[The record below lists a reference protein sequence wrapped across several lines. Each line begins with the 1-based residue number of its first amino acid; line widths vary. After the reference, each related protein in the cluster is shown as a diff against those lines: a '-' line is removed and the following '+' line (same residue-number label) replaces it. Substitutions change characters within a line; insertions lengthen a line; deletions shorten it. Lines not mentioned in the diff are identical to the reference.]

1 MTPIERGVQALA
13 VSLEAGD
20 SAALD
25 AESRRKF
32 AGAVRAV
39 LEAVREP
46 DQLMMESGAEI
57 VRYVG
62 NSESD
67 EAYRD
72 DAANIW
78 RSMVAAVLA
87 EG

>member
-1 MTPIERGVQALA
+1 MTPIERGMQALA
-13 VSLEAGD
+13 VSLGSEPGT
-20 SAALD
+20 LD
-25 AESRRKF
+25 AEARRKL
-32 AGAVRAV
+32 AVAVRAV

-62 NSESD
+62 NGESD

-78 RSMVAAVLA
+78 RSMIAAVLA